1 MNERFGPRQ
10 LVLIGIAVAVGLVLG
25 GLGPRSEVRALR
37 EEIAERGDANCDRQV
52 GREIASVFQGRPWE
66 PSDGADPAAEAPPTA
81 PGPEQSQSGFEVTVN
96 DEPVGEGDG
105 EEPDPETLDAMRDAM
120 ELRRTQAEAA
130 LREQAGAT
138 EAQMQTVDQIAD
150 GMNTELHSLA
160 SEFVETVQASGA
172 EPTRHELMVFAAD
185 TLDVLLEAEE
195 QMYGAFD
202 AEQRAA
208 VDEEATDPL
217 SFVDGRVVEIL
228 AELDP

>member
-1 MNERFGPRQ
+1 MSEFGPRQ
-10 LVLIGIAVAVGLVLG
+10 LVLIGIAVAVGLALG

-37 EEIAERGDANCDRQV
+37 EEMAEGCDQNCDRQV

-66 PSDGADPAAEAPPTA
+66 PSEGADPEVTA
-81 PGPEQSQSGFEVTVN
+81 PAPEVAEPEPTEGGVQITV
-96 DEPVGEGDG
+96 DDRPVEDG
-105 EEPDPETLDAMRDAM
+105 EDGPDPETIGAMRDAM

-138 EAQMQTVDQIAD
+138 DAQMASVDQIAD
-150 GMNTELHSLA
+150 TMNDELHSLA
-160 SEFVETVQASGA
+160 GEFVETVQATGG
-172 EPTRHELMVFAAD
+172 EPTRHEMMVFAAD

-195 QMYGAFD
+195 QMYGVFD
-202 AEQRAA
+202 ADQRAA

>member
-1 MNERFGPRQ
+1 MSEFGPRQ
-10 LVLIGIAVAVGLVLG
+10 LVLIGIAIVVGLVLG

-37 EEIAERGDANCDRQV
+37 EEIATRGDEACDDRRV

-66 PSDGADPAAEAPPTA
+66 PSEQTERPVTAPAPAPAVEAPSD
-81 PGPEQSQSGFEVTVN
+81 GVVEIQIEN
-96 DEPVGEGDG
+96 DDG
-105 EEPDPETLDAMRDAM
+105 PDPESIGAMRDAM

-138 EAQMQTVDQIAD
+138 DAQMRTVESIAD
-150 GMNTELHSLA
+150 GMNEELHTLA
-160 SEFVETVQASGA
+160 SEFVETVQASGG

-185 TLDVLLEAEE
+185 TLDVLLAAEE
-195 QMYGAFD
+195 QMYSAFD

-217 SFVDGRVVEIL
+217 SFVDGRVVEVL